1 MKIWDIY
8 RTELNKNNPECRAN
22 ASTAVGM
29 TVGVLMIGIIWF
41 LNVIR
46 VFVIDDS
53 IMTLAFI
60 HVVLA
65 YCAGMILA
73 VFGDLSKKWMK
84 YVLLSLVVFMATSVA
99 TFMTYHAV
107 LAIVFPIVCAS
118 MYSSKRVM
126 LYTYGLSVVGIVI
139 TVFVGYYHGVCDANM
154 VLLTNKT
161 LDHYITAQ
169 QTFGKNDLNQDVF
182 RTLLLYYVIPRSM
195 CVGVIAF
202 ACNSIGNILKDNMS
216 YAHEMK
222 LLAEIDEMTGVYN
235 KSKYMTA
242 IEKDYIEEAQVAV
255 VFWDINNLK
264 EMNDSQGHERG
275 DKLIRMVA
283 NSIMY
288 VTESSEDLF
297 RTGGDEFVLIMRN
310 ADEEKVLDLLK
321 RWRLML
327 DRLNVQ
333 ANMVVSASYGY
344 ACGNGKNLQQVI
356 HEADQMM
363 YEHKRKFHDTQEQND
378 SV

>member
-8 RTELNKNNPECRAN
+8 RAEVNKNNPECRAN
-22 ASTAVGM
+22 ASTAIGM
-29 TVGVLMIGIIWF
+29 TVGVLMVGLIWF
-41 LNVIR
+41 LNIIR

-53 IMTLAFI
+53 IITLAFI

-65 YCAGMILA
+65 YCTGMMFA

-84 YVLLSLVVFMATSVA
+84 YVLLTLVVFMATSVA
-99 TFMTYHAV
+99 TFLTYHAV

-118 MYSSKRVM
+118 MYSSKRM
-126 LYTYGLSVVGIVI
+126 MIYTYGLGVIGIAVSV
-139 TVFVGYYHGVCDANM
+139 FLGYYYGVCDANM

-161 LDHYITAQ
+161 LEHYITAQ

-182 RTLLLYYVIPRSM
+182 RTLLLFYVIPRSM

-202 ACNSIGNILKDNMS
+202 ACNSIGNIIKDNMS

-235 KSKYMTA
+235 KSKYMMA
-242 IEKDYIEEAQVAV
+242 IEKDYIEEEHVAV

-275 DKLIRMVA
+275 DKLISIVA

-288 VTESSEDLF
+288 VTDSSEDLF

-333 ANMVVSASYGY
+333 SNMEVSASYGY
-344 ACGNGKNLQQVI
+344 ACGSGKELQQVI

-363 YEHKRKFHDTQEQND
+363 YEHKRKFHDAQEQND
-378 SV
+378 

>member
-8 RTELNKNNPECRAN
+8 RAELNKNDPECRAN
-22 ASTAVGM
+22 ASTAIGM
-29 TVGVLMIGIIWF
+29 TVGVLMIGLIWF

-53 IMTLAFI
+53 IITLAFI

-65 YCAGMILA
+65 YCTGMMFA

-84 YVLLSLVVFMATSVA
+84 YVLLTLVVFMATSVA
-99 TFMTYHAV
+99 TFLTYHAV

-118 MYSSKRVM
+118 MYSSKRM
-126 LYTYGLSVVGIVI
+126 MIYTYGLGVIGIAVSV
-139 TVFVGYYHGVCDANM
+139 FLGYYYGVCDANM

-161 LDHYITAQ
+161 LEHYITAQ

-202 ACNSIGNILKDNMS
+202 ACNSIGNIIKDNMS

-235 KSKYMTA
+235 KSKYMIA
-242 IEKDYIEEAQVAV
+242 IEKEYVDEEQVAV

-264 EMNDSQGHERG
+264 EMNDSQGHEKG
-275 DKLIRMVA
+275 DKLIRIVA

-288 VTESSEDLF
+288 VTDSSEDLF

-333 ANMVVSASYGY
+333 SNMEVSASYGY
-344 ACGNGKNLQQVI
+344 ACGSGKELQQVI

-363 YEHKRKFHDTQEQND
+363 YEHKRKFHDAQEQND
-378 SV
+378 

>member
-8 RTELNKNNPECRAN
+8 RAEVNKNNPECRAN

-29 TVGVLMIGIIWF
+29 SVGVLMIGIIWF
-41 LNVIR
+41 LNVIG

-60 HVVLA
+60 HVVMA
-65 YCAGMILA
+65 YCIGIMFA
-73 VFGDLSKKWMK
+73 VFGDLSKGWMK
-84 YVLLSLVVFMATSVA
+84 YVLLSLVVYMATSVA

-107 LAIVFPIVCAS
+107 LATVFPIVCAS
-118 MYSSKRVM
+118 MYSSKRMMV
-126 LYTYGLSVVGIVI
+126 YTYGLSVIGIAVA
-139 TVFVGYYHGVCDANM
+139 VFLGYYRGVCDANM

-161 LDHYITAQ
+161 LEHYITAQ

-202 ACNSIGNILKDNMS
+202 ACNSIGNIIKDNMS

-235 KSKYMTA
+235 KSKYMMA
-242 IEKDYIEEAQVAV
+242 IEKDYIEEEHVAV

-275 DKLIRMVA
+275 DKLISIVA

-288 VTESSEDLF
+288 VTDSSEDLF

-333 ANMVVSASYGY
+333 SNMEVSASYGY
-344 ACGNGKNLQQVI
+344 ACGSGKELQQVI

-363 YEHKRKFHDTQEQND
+363 YEHKRKFHDAQEQND
-378 SV
+378 